1 MSARLDLALGP
12 AWVRALATVASL
24 AAVTV
29 SPTSAG
35 AQATEAAPPS
45 GPRWITEDAS
55 VTFVIHNAGLP
66 VEGHFEAVEMDVRFD
81 PSAPETA
88 SLSGSVDPSTIRT
101 GITFRDRHLQGRE
114 FFDVA
119 RYGDVELH
127 SLEVKP
133 VGGGFEALF
142 RLRIRDV
149 ERDVTV
155 PFTFEA
161 DGPVATLAGELTID
175 RLDYD
180 VGEESIILSDE
191 VTVSVEARLRSAG

>member
-1 MSARLDLALGP
+1 MSARAGP
-12 AWVRALATVASL
+12 AWARALATVASL
-24 AAVTV
+24 AAVTVV

-45 GPRWITEDAS
+45 APRWITEDAS
-55 VTFVIHNAGLP
+55 VTFVIRNAGLP
-66 VEGHFEAVEMDVRFD
+66 VDGHFEAVEMDVRFD
-81 PSAPETA
+81 PGVPETA

-127 SLEVKP
+127 SLEVKR
-133 VGGGFEALF
+133 VDGGFEALF

-155 PFTFEA
+155 PFTFET

-191 VTVSVEARLRSAG
+191 VTISVEARLRSAG